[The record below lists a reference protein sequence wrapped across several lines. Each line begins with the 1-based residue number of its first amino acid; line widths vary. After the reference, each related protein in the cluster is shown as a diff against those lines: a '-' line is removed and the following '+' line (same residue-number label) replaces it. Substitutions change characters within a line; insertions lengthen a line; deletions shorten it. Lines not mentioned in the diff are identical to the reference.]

1 MALGAHFLSGHWPFL
16 LHFNIGDR
24 TELGQIHLGM
34 AQNVAVIGA
43 GISGL
48 AALKCSLEAGLKATC
63 FEKSDSVGGL
73 WDFKNYEE
81 DGRASIYRSVF
92 TNACKEMMC
101 YPDLPIPDEFP
112 NFMHN
117 TLFLDYLHLYAKH
130 FDLLRH
136 IKFKTSVVSVR
147 KHPDFNV
154 TGQWDVII
162 EQNGKQKSMIFDAV
176 LICTGHHVYPNLP
189 LQSFPGIDKFKGQ
202 YMHNR
207 GYKVPE
213 HYAGKRVLV
222 VGLGNSG
229 ADIAVELSRTASKVW
244 LSTRSG
250 AWIMSRV
257 WDNGY
262 PWDMVYLTRY
272 QSFLNKI
279 LPRAISD
286 WLYENMMD
294 KRFSHKNYGL
304 VPLNKSLRKEP
315 VFNDDL
321 VSCITC
327 GTVVVKPNVQ
337 EFTDTSAI
345 FEDGSVM
352 ENVDVVIFAT
362 GYSYAYP
369 FMDDA
374 IVKNHKNKVS
384 LYKGVF
390 PPTLEKPTLAV
401 IGLVQSL
408 GGIPPTSD
416 VQARWAVR
424 VLQGLCKLPPKDTMI
439 KELNEEEGEKKSWF
453 GQSETLSIDYVTYMD
468 ELSSFVGCKPNLPL
482 LALTDPKLAWKVL
495 FGPCSPYQFRLT
507 GPGKW
512 SGARAAILN
521 QWNRTIQATR
531 MRSVSSY
538 TESSLFLLFVKLLFI
553 PMLIFAIFLAW
564 A

>member
-1 MALGAHFLSGHWPFL
+1 MSL
-16 LHFNIGDR
+16 
-24 TELGQIHLGM
+24 
-34 AQNVAVIGA
+34 NVAVIGA

-48 AALKCSLEAGLKATC
+48 AALKCSLEVGHRTVC
-63 FEKSDSVGGL
+63 FEKGDGVGGL
-73 WDFKNYEE
+73 WNFMDNAE
-81 DGRASIYRSVF
+81 DGRASIYHSVF

-101 YPDLPIPDEFP
+101 YPDLPIPDEYP

-117 TLFLDYLHLYAKH
+117 TVFLDYLRLYAKH

-136 IKFKTSVVSVR
+136 IKFKTTVVSV
-147 KHPDFNV
+147 KKCPDFLETGTWEVV
-154 TGQWDVII
+154 T
-162 EQNGKQKSMIFDAV
+162 ENNGKQTSIIFNAV
-176 LICTGHHVYPNLP
+176 LVCTGHHVYPNLP
-189 LQSFPGIDKFKGQ
+189 LQSFPGINKFKGQ

-207 GYKVPE
+207 DYKMPAS
-213 HYAGKRVLV
+213 YAGKRVLV

-229 ADIAVELSRTASKVW
+229 ADISSELSRTAEKVC

-279 LPRAISD
+279 LPRLISD
-286 WLYENMMD
+286 WLYEKMMEH
-294 KRFSHKNYGL
+294 RFSHTNYGL
-304 VPLNKSLRKEP
+304 VPVNKTLRKEP

-321 VSCITC
+321 VACITC
-327 GTVVVKPNVQ
+327 GTVVVKPNLK
-337 EFTDTSAI
+337 EFTETSAV

-369 FMDDA
+369 FMDDS
-374 IVKNHKNKVS
+374 IVKNCKNKVS

-390 PPTLEKPTLAV
+390 PPTLEHPTLAV

-424 VLQGLCKLPPKDTMI
+424 VLNGTCKLPPKEIMVQ
-439 KELNEEEGEKKSWF
+439 ELAEEESEKNNWF
-453 GQSETLSIDYVTYMD
+453 GRSETLSTDYVSYMD
-468 ELSSFVGCKPNLPL
+468 ELSSFIGSKPKLPL
-482 LALTDPKLAWKVL
+482 LFLTDPKLAWQVF

-512 SGARAAILN
+512 DGARSAILK
-521 QWNRTIQATR
+521 QWDRTIQATR
-531 MRSVSSY
+531 MRVVTSH
-538 TESSLFLLFVKLLFI
+538 TEFSLLVKLVKLLFI
-553 PMLIFAIFLAW
+553 PLLLFAVLLAW
-564 A
+564 N

>member
-1 MALGAHFLSGHWPFL
+1 
-16 LHFNIGDR
+16 
-24 TELGQIHLGM
+24 M

-48 AALKCSLEAGLKATC
+48 AALKCSLEAGLRATC

-73 WDFKNYEE
+73 WNFMDHAE

-101 YPDLPIPDEFP
+101 YPDFPIPDEYP

-117 TLFLDYLHLYAKH
+117 SLFLDYLRLYAEH
-130 FDLLRH
+130 FELLRH
-136 IKFKTSVVSVR
+136 IKFKTAVISVR
-147 KHPDFNV
+147 KRPDFAI
-154 TGQWDVII
+154 TGQWDITI
-162 EQNGKQKSMIFDAV
+162 EKAGKKESAVFDAV

-189 LQSFPGIDKFKGQ
+189 LVSFPGIEKFKGH

-207 GYKVPE
+207 DYKEPTQ
-213 HYAGKRVLV
+213 YAGKRILV

-229 ADIAVELSRTASKVW
+229 ADIAVELCRTAEKVC

-250 AWIMSRV
+250 SWIMSRV
-257 WDNGY
+257 WDKGY
-262 PWDMVYLTRY
+262 PWDMVYLTRF
-272 QSFLNKI
+272 QSFLNDI

-286 WLYENMMD
+286 WLYENMME
-294 KRFSHKNYGL
+294 KRFNHKNYGL
-304 VPLNKSLRKEP
+304 APLNRSLRKEP

-321 VSCITC
+321 AACIMC
-327 GTVVVKPNVQ
+327 GTVVVKPNIK
-337 EFTDTSAI
+337 EFTETSAV
-345 FEDGSVM
+345 FDDGSVM

-369 FMDDA
+369 FMDDS
-374 IVKNHKNKVS
+374 IVKNSKNQVS

-390 PPTLEKPTLAV
+390 PPTLEKTTLGV

-416 VQARWAVR
+416 IQARWAIG
-424 VLQGLCKLPPKDTMI
+424 VLKGSCKLPPKDKMLE
-439 KELNEEEGEKKSWF
+439 ELNEAEGEKKSWF
-453 GQSETLSIDYVTYMD
+453 GHSESLSTDYVTYMD
-468 ELSSFVGCKPNLPL
+468 ELSSFIGCKPNLSKL
-482 LALTDPKLAWKVL
+482 FLTDPKLYWEVF
-495 FGPCSPYQFRLT
+495 FGPCSPYQFRLM

-512 SGARAAILN
+512 HGARKAILN

-531 MRSVSSY
+531 TRVVSSH
-538 TESSLFLLFVKLLFI
+538 TQASSFIILATLLFMPLL
-553 PMLIFAIFLAW
+553 LLAVFLAW
-564 A
+564 S